1 MRGILDG
8 YHRDGIVFGRRRRW
22 ADLVVSVLAV
32 LCLAAGLAITGCFA
46 GVDPHAIVQTSAGPT
61 EAGTLW
67 NQDTAGDLLK
77 AVKTVQ
83 AAAVAYHDG
92 RATTEDTTVHA
103 KRRTLLLAT
112 AKGIQTGYDGLI
124 RWKQGISGTGPDD
137 VLLPLRPLAKDLLDL
152 ASITGALNP
161 DQLALLQ
168 RLLGGGA

>member
-1 MRGILDG
+1 MSGI
-8 YHRDGIVFGRRRRW
+8 IFARRPRHW
-22 ADLVVSVLAV
+22 SDLVVSLLA
-32 LCLAAGLAITGCFA
+32 CLTLVVGLSVTVGCFA
-46 GVDPHAIVQTSAGPT
+46 GADPHAIVQTSAGPT

-77 AVKTVQ
+77 TVKTVQ
-83 AAAVAYHDG
+83 AAAVAYHDARFG
-92 RATTEDTTVHA
+92 TEDAAVHK

-112 AKGIQTGYDGLI
+112 AKGIQTAYDGLI

-152 ASITGALNP
+152 ASITNALTP